1 VAALVIAGALGVALR
16 ASGRRELH
24 LLDGDSVWRL
34 TYDVRFDVERPGARI
49 RVALPADTP
58 HSRVFR
64 QDVSYSDLTAE
75 RMRPSRSESRE
86 LSLSAVRAGEYRI
99 VARLDLHLCR
109 EARWQPN
116 GPVGPL
122 RADDRAQALRAT
134 PTIQVNSPAVE
145 NTLRSLRNA
154 PGRSADLVHAL
165 FEFCAF
171 ELEPGGDTAPDDAAG
186 ALETGRA
193 GPLGRVRAF
202 VALCRASKM
211 AARLVTGFEIRETAG
226 LRPHTWAEVLVGEAW
241 VPYDPENGYS
251 GEMPHRFVPVRRDGV
266 EIVHTS
272 GARDLEAS
280 YALMRLP
287 PGSGPWASRPRHV
300 LDILDLTRL
309 PLEVHQVLSLILLL
323 PLGALVT
330 SVFRTMIGIRTFGT
344 FTPALIAL
352 SFVFADWRTGVLVF
366 AAVLALGLASRSLLE
381 RLKLLMVPR
390 LSVVLTLV
398 VLSIVF
404 LVSVLDYYG
413 LTPSAQ
419 AVLLPMVI
427 LTMTVER
434 FYVTTEED
442 GVRFALQ
449 LLGGTVL
456 VAFCCFLVLCWNRV
470 GRMLLAYPELHLFT
484 LAALVLVGRY
494 TGYRLSELWRFR
506 DLAGPGSEDR
516 RA

>member
-1 VAALVIAGALGVALR
+1 
-16 ASGRRELH
+16 
-24 LLDGDSVWRL
+24 
-34 TYDVRFDVERPGARI
+34 
-49 RVALPADTP
+49 
-58 HSRVFR
+58 
-64 QDVSYSDLTAE
+64 
-75 RMRPSRSESRE
+75 
-86 LSLSAVRAGEYRI
+86 
-99 VARLDLHLCR
+99 
-109 EARWQPN
+109 
-116 GPVGPL
+116 
-122 RADDRAQALRAT
+122 
-134 PTIQVNSPAVE
+134 
-145 NTLRSLRNA
+145 
-154 PGRSADLVHAL
+154 VHVL

-171 ELEPGGDTAPDDAAG
+171 ELEPGGDTAADDAAG

-193 GPLGRVRAF
+193 SALGRVRAF

-211 AARLVTGFEIRETAG
+211 PARLVTGFEIRETAG
-226 LRPHTWAEVLVGEAW
+226 LRPHTWAEVLVGDAW
-241 VPYDPENGYS
+241 VPYDPENGFS

-266 EIVHTS
+266 EIVHIS
-272 GARDLEAS
+272 GARDLEAT
-280 YALMRLP
+280 YALVRLP
-287 PGSGPWASRPRHV
+287 PSSGQWAGRPRHV

-330 SVFRTMIGIRTFGT
+330 SIFRTMIGIRTFGT

-366 AAVLALGLASRSLLE
+366 ATVLALGLVSRAFLE

-398 VLSIVF
+398 VLLIVF
-404 LVSVLDYYG
+404 LVSVLDYCG

-434 FYVTTEED
+434 FYLTTEED
-442 GVRFALQ
+442 GARFAVQ

-456 VAFCCFLVLCWNRV
+456 VASCCFLVLCWNRV
-470 GRMLLAYPELHLFT
+470 GRMLLAYPEMHLFT

-506 DLAGPGSEDR
+506 DLAGPASEDR
-516 RA
+516 HV